1 MGTLRIAYV
10 RGDSIL
16 FASDSISVVID
27 GGPAAEIRDQQ
38 HLEFELSSGRHAIM
52 VKGSRCK
59 KTIELDMDG
68 DVSFTI
74 ICDRKLGGL
83 TIIEN
88 AQEAL
93 VRERAGKIFLLG
105 FITVLA
111 LHIANC
117 VLNYGKFYSGE
128 VFLTIELACIAA
140 LVALVL
146 YLLKIRGRTIVIQ
159 SGGTNGMRR
168 QS

>member
-10 RGDSIL
+10 RGNPAL
-16 FASDSISVVID
+16 FASDSISVAID
-27 GGPAAEIRDQQ
+27 GGPAAEIRDQR
-38 HLEFELSSGRHAIM
+38 HLEFELSAGRHAIV

-59 KTIELDMDG
+59 KTIELNMDG

-74 ICDRKLGGL
+74 ACDRRLGGL
-83 TIIEN
+83 AIIEN

-93 VRERAGKIFLLG
+93 VRERAGRIFLLG
-105 FITVLA
+105 IIAVLVI
-111 LHIANC
+111 HIANC

-128 VFLTIELACIAA
+128 VFLAVELACVAA

-146 YLLKIRGRTIVIQ
+146 YLLKIRGRTIVILA
-159 SGGTNGMRR
+159 
-168 QS
+168 

>member
-10 RGDSIL
+10 RGNPAF
-16 FASDSISVVID
+16 FASDSISVAID
-27 GGPAAEIRDQQ
+27 GGPAAEVMDQQ
-38 HLEFELSSGRHAIM
+38 NLEFELSAGRHAVV

-59 KTIELDMDG
+59 KTIVLDMDG
-68 DVSFTI
+68 DVSFTVA
-74 ICDRKLGGL
+74 CDRKLGGL

-93 VRERAGKIFLLG
+93 VRERAGRFFLLG
-105 FITVLA
+105 FIAVLA

-117 VLNYGKFYSGE
+117 VLNYEKFYSGE
-128 VFLTIELACIAA
+128 VFLAVELACIAA

-146 YLLKIRGRTIVIQ
+146 YLLKIRGRTIVIPAERT
-159 SGGTNGMRR
+159 G
-168 QS
+168 

>member
-1 MGTLRIAYV
+1 MSTLGINYV
-10 RGDSIL
+10 RGDPIL
-16 FASDSISVVID
+16 FASDSISVAID
-27 GGPAAEIRDQQ
+27 GGPASEINDQQ

-59 KTIELDMDG
+59 KTIVLNMDG
-68 DVSFTI
+68 DVSFTVT
-74 ICDRKLGGL
+74 CDRKLGGL

-93 VRERAGKIFLLG
+93 VRERAGRMFLLG

-128 VFLTIELACIAA
+128 VFLAVELACVAA
-140 LVALVL
+140 LVALLL
-146 YLLKIRGRTIVIQ
+146 YLLKIRGRTIVIH
-159 SGGTNGMRR
+159 SDG
-168 QS
+168 SK